1 MKLEIFLN
9 FFILVAVKCV
19 IASVNF
25 TGLDT
30 KNIKGKY
37 KELESSFKKENTN
50 KLFLNELKKS
60 NYKNIN
66 VIALSTSRHYFN
78 YRHTSNLLIAYKYLK
93 NLGDIMD
100 KNILLMIPFDQ
111 ACDCRNI
118 IEGTIFKEYE
128 EFPGENIDGKKE
140 NPNLYKN
147 LDIDYKNNNVR
158 DEQIRR
164 VIRHRYDGFTPQ
176 KNRLYTNG
184 DKKKNLFI
192 YMTGHGGVNFLK
204 IQEFNIMSSS
214 EFNLYIQELLIK
226 NIYKYIFV
234 IIDTCQGYS
243 FYDDVLKFIY
253 KNKINNVFLLSSSNR
268 TENSYSLFSSKYLS
282 VSTVDRFTY
291 NFFNYLE
298 NIYRIYPTEPHKS
311 AKSFSLYNI
320 LNYLKTQDIISEP
333 TINNSNFSSSTFLHD
348 KNILFYNSNLL
359 IISRDLYESEYKQG
373 YMKKKEERLSFQN
386 ICLGDLSFCG
396 HIKSNIYRNMIS
408 LYENR
413 SYYSVTETY
422 LDEETYFTDYYFTSK
437 AVDTNYSIKILLVL
451 FFILLFILFFFFK

>member
-1 MKLEIFLN
+1 MELKFFLN
-9 FFILVAVKCV
+9 FIILFGIKCV
-19 IASVNF
+19 TASVNF
-25 TGLDT
+25 TGLDI

-37 KELESSFKKENTN
+37 KELENSAQKHNVNEQ
-50 KLFLNELKKS
+50 FLNELNKS

-100 KNILLMIPFDQ
+100 KNIILMIPFDQ

-128 EFPGENIDGKKE
+128 HFPGESFDEKKE

-147 LDIDYKNNNVR
+147 IYIDYKNNNVR

-164 VIRHRYDGFTPQ
+164 VIRHRYDGFTPK
-176 KNRLYTNG
+176 KNRLYTSG

-298 NIYRIYPTEPHKS
+298 NIYRIYPNEPYKN
-311 AKSFSLYNI
+311 AKSFSMYNI
-320 LNYLKTQDIISEP
+320 LNYLKTQNIMSEP
-333 TINNSNFSSSTFLHD
+333 TINNSKFSSSTFLHD
-348 KNILFYNSNLL
+348 KNILFYNSNFF
-359 IISRDLYESEYKQG
+359 IINKDFYESPHKYD
-373 YMKKKEERLSFQN
+373 YMKNKEERLSFQN
-386 ICLGDLSFCG
+386 ECLGDLSFCG
-396 HIKSNIYRNMIS
+396 HIKGNIYTNMIN
-408 LYENR
+408 LYNNR
-413 SYYSVTETY
+413 SYYSDIKVY
-422 LDEETYFTDYYFTSK
+422 MKEETHFADYYFTSK
-437 AVDTNYSIKILLVL
+437 IFDTNNSIKILLAL
-451 FFILLFILFFFFK
+451 FFILFSILFFFFK